1 MKKHLRL
8 TTALLCAYPVLT
20 SANDTTPPTQDYLWY
35 KQPAGITPVSLPW
48 ATEASESGNLPG
60 KPRNDTWEAQ
70 TLPVGNGRVGGT
82 IFGGDK
88 LDRVNLNEVSLWS
101 GGPNLPDNGKG
112 YTYGPMATRDQFG
125 SYQPF
130 GDLYVSFDLKGD
142 TTKYTRSL
150 DLRDG
155 IARVSFEANGSEYAR
170 ECYVSKPDDVLVY
183 SASTDA
189 PNGMTARIALTP
201 NHTVSYSKQKQ
212 GLVMS
217 GTLANGEKFEGRL
230 LIKHKGGELKVKG
243 KTGLV
248 NVNYQKNGAASS
260 NSSDALKASFK
271 ADNMPYV
278 EIKGAESFVVYVS
291 LATDYKMDFESNW
304 KGKDPASINKA
315 ILSKVEKKKEND
327 IRSRHTANYK
337 KLFNR
342 LSISLGKT
350 DADRAS
356 LPTDERISAYNGD
369 DPELEATIYQYGRYV
384 LISGSR
390 PGNLP
395 VNLQG
400 IWNDKV
406 HAAWACD
413 YHNNINLQM
422 CYWGAEVG
430 NLSECHLPFI
440 NFMQAMEKPLT
451 NMTSK
456 HFGPSV
462 KGWTTRISQNPWGG
476 GGWVKWNP
484 PVNAWYALHVWDHY
498 TFTHD
503 KAYLKNVGYPILKN
517 ICAFWESYLKEV
529 GEGGEGLM
537 SNGKK
542 LDVSQYPELKRI
554 KKGSLVSPNSWSHE
568 WGPDED
574 GVMHDQ
580 QLIWELFD
588 NTAKAAA
595 VLDVDKAWAKK
606 LISLRNRLVT
616 NRVADGGYLQ
626 EWIIDR
632 PNMVSGHRHTSHLIG
647 VFPGSSISMAKTP
660 DLAKAAMKSLEL
672 RGCGGDN
679 RRSWTW
685 PWRTALWAR
694 FGNTEQA
701 YEMVQSYIRYNV
713 LDNLFGNHPPMQMD
727 GTYGMTGGMSEML
740 IQSHAGQIELLPTLP
755 DAWAEGYV
763 KGIRARGDI
772 TVDMEWKN
780 GKVTRYALKSATNHE
795 PVTVVVNG
803 KARKITPTS
812 LTQDTDNGDTAK
824 KKGKKKAKKKKKQ
837 KA

>member
-1 MKKHLRL
+1 MNYTL
-8 TTALLCAYPVLT
+8 AT
-20 SANDTTPPTQDYLWY
+20 SAFLGLFSFLGKVEKRDYSSQDFLWY
-35 KQPAGITPVSLPW
+35 KQPAIVNPAVLPW
-48 ATEASESGNLPG
+48 SDDSSMARNLPG
-60 KPRNDTWEAQ
+60 KSNADPWESQ
-70 TLPVGNGRVGGT
+70 SLPVGNGRVGGT
-82 IFGGDK
+82 VFGGDK
-88 LDRVNLNEVSLWS
+88 CERVNLNEVSLWT
-101 GGPNLPDNGKG
+101 GGPNLPGNGSG
-112 YTYGPMATRDQFG
+112 YSYGPNANKDQFG

-130 GDLYVSFDLKGD
+130 GNLYIEFSQEGETED
-142 TTKYTRSL
+142 YCRSL
-150 DLRDG
+150 DLRDA
-155 IARVSFEANGSEYAR
+155 IARVSFTSAGNKHER
-170 ECYVSKPDDVLVY
+170 ECFVSKPDDVLVY
-183 SASTDA
+183 MARTNA
-189 PNGMTARIALTP
+189 PDGMDTRIALTP
-201 NHTVSYSKQKQ
+201 NHTVTYSKQKD

-217 GTLANGEKFEGRL
+217 GTLANGEKFEGSL
-230 LIKHKGGELKVKG
+230 VIKAKGGEINVRGKAGTVPVTEYARKG
-243 KTGLV
+243 NAESMYAV
-248 NVNYQKNGAASS
+248 YSS
-260 NSSDALKASFK
+260 S
-271 ADNMPYV
+271 NMPYV
-278 EIKGAESFVVYVS
+278 EVKGAEAIIIYVS
-291 LATDYKMDFESNW
+291 LATDYKMSYASDW
-304 KGKDPASINKA
+304 KGKDPSATNKK
-315 ILSKVEKKKEND
+315 ILAKALKKNYAELRK
-327 IRSRHTANYK
+327 SHVANYQ
-337 KLFNR
+337 KLYNR
-342 LSISLGKT
+342 LSISLGKSGS
-350 DADRAS
+350 DVSS
-356 LPTDERISAYNGD
+356 LPTDERIEAYKDSAD

-406 HAAWACD
+406 HAAWASD

-440 NFMQAMEKPLT
+440 DFMQAMEKPLSE
-451 NMTSK
+451 MTRK
-456 HFGPSV
+456 HFGAHIG
-462 KGWTTRISQNPWGG
+462 GWTTRISQNPWGG

-498 TFTHD
+498 QFTQD
-503 KAYLKNVGYPILKN
+503 KNYLRNVGYPILKN

-529 GEGGEGLM
+529 GAGGEGLM
-537 SNGKK
+537 SDGKK

-554 KKGSLVSPNSWSHE
+554 KAGSLVSPNSWSHE

-588 NTAKAAA
+588 NTAKAAK
-595 VLDVDKAWAKK
+595 VLGVDSSWARK
-606 LISLRNRLVT
+606 LLSLRDRLVP

-632 PNMVSGHRHTSHLIG
+632 PDMVTGHRHTSHLIG

-660 DLAKAAMKSLEL
+660 ELAKAAMKSLEL
-672 RGCGGDN
+672 RGCSGDN

-740 IQSHAGQIELLPTLP
+740 VQSHAGQIELLPTLP
-755 DAWAEGYV
+755 EAWKNGYV

-772 TVDMEWKN
+772 TIDMEWKN
-780 GKVTRYALKSATNHE
+780 GKVTKYKLSSDSTDE
-795 PVTVVVNG
+795 PVTVIVNG
-803 KARKITPTS
+803 KKTKVTPS
-812 LTQDTDNGDTAK
+812 PETDDDADKPKKK
-824 KKGKKKAKKKKKQ
+824 KKGKKKKKR
-837 KA
+837 A